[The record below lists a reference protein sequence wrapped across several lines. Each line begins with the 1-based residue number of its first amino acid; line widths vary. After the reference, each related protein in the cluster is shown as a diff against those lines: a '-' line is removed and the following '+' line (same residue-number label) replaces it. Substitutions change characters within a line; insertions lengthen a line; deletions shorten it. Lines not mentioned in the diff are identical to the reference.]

1 MLHVAFLRNVN
12 QGQRGH
18 LAAADLIS
26 AFSEV
31 GAHEVSTFQSN
42 GTVVFASENPD
53 AVGRRVR
60 GHLTA
65 QGLFD
70 DLIVVRPITLVED
83 VVGEFAEHD
92 HAGRFE
98 LTLFAGDRLLE
109 DTAALTA
116 AAAYRRCTVVAR
128 GPGWVVVGNE
138 RDRESNGTPTIE
150 AVLAD
155 RATSRGLPTLLRLV
169 DRFSR

>member
-1 MLHVAFLRNVN
+1 MHVAFLRNVN

-18 LAAADLIS
+18 LATADLIS

-31 GAHEVSTFQSN
+31 GAHEVRTFQSN
-42 GTVVFASENPD
+42 GTVVFTSENAD

-60 GHLTA
+60 GHLAA
-65 QGLFD
+65 QGQFD
-70 DLIVVRPITLVED
+70 DLIVVRPLALVED
-83 VVGEFAEHD
+83 IVGEFAEHD
-92 HAGRFE
+92 HAERHE
-98 LTLFAGDRLLE
+98 LTLFAGDRVLE
-109 DTAALTA
+109 DTDALTA
-116 AAAYRRCTVVAR
+116 AATYRRCAVVAR
-128 GPGWVVVGNE
+128 GPGWTVVRNE

-169 DRFSR
+169 ERFSR